1 MRTASDSAGKEPA
14 TRLSRKPLHVRVA
27 AELRNRIITG
37 RLEPGA
43 KLAVV
48 ALAEE
53 IGVSVTPLR
62 EALKVLSTENLIDL
76 TPNRGASVAPVS
88 EQQTRH
94 LFEVIAGIEALAA
107 ELACRRM
114 TDADHAELRTLHD
127 DMQDL
132 AGTEDRVGYFELNR
146 IIHDRIVDFARNP
159 ILHQQRRRLAQQ
171 AERVR
176 YLALGRDE
184 RRSEAVREHHDL
196 MAAFAERDP
205 DRARRVW
212 RKHLIASGNQTIELL
227 SQRSGVTLV
236 GAAVEA
242 AIGQEFK

>member
-1 MRTASDSAGKEPA
+1 MRSAREKPA
-14 TRLSRKPLHVRVA
+14 ARLSRKPLHVRVA
-27 AELRNRIITG
+27 ADLRDRIITG

-43 KLAVV
+43 KLAVG

-114 TDADHAELRTLHD
+114 TGAELAELRRLHD
-127 DMQDL
+127 EMGKL
-132 AGTEDRVGYFELNR
+132 ADTGDRIGYFGLNR
-146 IIHDRIVDFARNP
+146 TIHDKIVDFARNP
-159 ILHQQRRRLAQQ
+159 ILRDQRCRLAQQ

-176 YLALGRDE
+176 YLALGRDA
-184 RRSEAVREHHDL
+184 RRSEAFREHLAL
-196 MAAFAERDP
+196 MAAFADRDA
-205 DRARRVW
+205 DRAGRIWRR
-212 RKHLIASGNQTIELL
+212 HLIASGEQTIDLL
-227 SQRSGVTLV
+227 SQRSG
-236 GAAVEA
+236 
-242 AIGQEFK
+242 